1 VTTTT
6 AVCFDVDFTLIY
18 PGPTFRAEGYRRF
31 GERHGLTLHESH
43 FPDAVL
49 AAAPIL
55 DAAQGDIYDPAIFY
69 KYTAQIIRAMGGDG
83 PSVESCAVEIYDEW
97 ATNHHFEMYDD
108 VPDVLEAIAAR
119 GIRIGLISNSHRCL
133 VSFQQHF
140 ELARFITAT
149 VSSSQHGYL
158 KPHPSI
164 FQSALHLLGVPA
176 GEAVMVGD
184 SVGQDIE
191 GARRVGMRAVLVRR
205 GAADE
210 PFGRAVDAEVPVIQS
225 LRQLLPLLDAE

>member
-1 VTTTT
+1 MTA

-18 PGPTFRAEGYRRF
+18 PGPTFRGEGYRRF
-31 GERHGLTLHESH
+31 GERHGLTLDEAR
-43 FPDAVL
+43 FPLAVS

-55 DAAQGDIYDPAIFY
+55 DAAQGDIYDPAIFHG
-69 KYTAQIIRAMGGDG
+69 YTAQIIRAMGGDG
-83 PSVESCAVEIYDEW
+83 PAVEACAVEIYEEW

-108 VPDVLEAIAAR
+108 VPDVLAEIARR

-133 VSFQQHF
+133 ASFQEHF
-140 ELARFITAT
+140 ELAAFISAA

-164 FQSALHLLGVPA
+164 FQAALHLLGVPA
-176 GEAVMVGD
+176 GDAVMVGD
-184 SVGQDIE
+184 SVGQDIA

-210 PFGRAVDAEVPVIQS
+210 PFAGDVDAAVPVIQS
-225 LRQLLPLLDAE
+225 LRQLVPLLDAG

>member
-1 VTTTT
+1 MTT

-18 PGPTFRAEGYRRF
+18 PGPTFRGEGYRCF
-31 GERHGLTLHESH
+31 GERHGLRLDEAR
-43 FPDAVL
+43 FPHAVS

-55 DAAQGDIYDPAIFY
+55 DAAQGDIYDPTIFHR
-69 KYTAQIIRAMGGDG
+69 YTAQIIRAMGGEG
-83 PSVESCAVEIYDEW
+83 PAVEPCAVEVYEEW
-97 ATNHHFEMYDD
+97 ATNHHFQMYDD
-108 VPDVLEAIAAR
+108 VPDVLAEIAGR

-133 VSFQQHF
+133 ASFQEHF
-140 ELARFITAT
+140 ELARFISAA

-164 FQSALHLLGVPA
+164 FQAALTLLGVPA

-184 SVGQDIE
+184 SLGQDIA

-205 GAADE
+205 GADDE
-210 PFGRAVDAEVPVIQS
+210 PFGGDVDADVPVIHS